1 MTAYQSLP
9 VEIMGRIYHIKVK
22 DNDSYVLNLAKMV
35 NERMN
40 EVVKATNT
48 VDSLKVADMAAL
60 NLADEC
66 CKLKEE
72 YEERIRTLE
81 TERARL
87 SALIENALVSTNSL
101 PDS

>member
-1 MTAYQSLP
+1 
-9 VEIMGRIYHIKVK
+9 
-22 DNDSYVLNLAKMV
+22 
-35 NERMN
+35 
-40 EVVKATNT
+40 
-48 VDSLKVADMAAL
+48 MAAL

-87 SALIENALVSTNSL
+87 SALIENALESTNSL